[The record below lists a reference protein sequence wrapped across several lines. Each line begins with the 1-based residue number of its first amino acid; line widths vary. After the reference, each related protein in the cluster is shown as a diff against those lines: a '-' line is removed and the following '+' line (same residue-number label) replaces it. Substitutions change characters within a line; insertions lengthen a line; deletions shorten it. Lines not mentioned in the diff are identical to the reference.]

1 MNGSDE
7 PRDGPAGTADAGRRR
22 RIIFVVGALVVVA
35 LVLVLYFRKRSAQPA
50 GAAPGEAEV
59 VVGVRVARAERR
71 PIAADSST
79 IGTIF
84 AREQA
89 TVAPKVG
96 GQIVRMRLLKNAV
109 VQKGEVIAQLETPDR
124 DIRDARANLETAR
137 ALYERR
143 RALYAQGGIALRE
156 VEAARLALTTAENTV
171 RLAEDRIGSS
181 AADGNPA
188 GSRGAPLTYASVRA
202 PISGV
207 VTDQF
212 QFQGEFAAAGAKLVT
227 IADMSQVIVKAQ
239 VADNVVAQVRVGDA
253 VAVLL
258 ADQPDALLSGRISLI
273 SRSSDPVNRT
283 VEVWVNLGNPAGRLR
298 AGGAAKVV
306 VATKQT
312 NDAIVVPASAVTL
325 DAPNKNTGAV
335 MVVGAGNVAH
345 ETRVTVGIRTPEA
358 VQVTSGLKGGETV
371 VTEGNYALPD
381 GSKVE
386 INTSE
391 VGAELS
397 PGVGTTPPAG
407 SATAPSAS
415 PGTPKPK

>member
-1 MNGSDE
+1 MK
-7 PRDGPAGTADAGRRR
+7 RRG
-22 RIIFVVGALVVVA
+22 IVVA
-35 LVLVLYFRKRSAQPA
+35 AVVAAVVIVGLVLYLRKQSAPA
-50 GAAPGEAEV
+50 EATAPDV

-71 PIAADSST
+71 PIAAESST
-79 IGTIF
+79 LGTIF

-89 TVAPKVG
+89 TVSPKIG
-96 GQIVRMRLLKNAV
+96 GQIVQMRLLKNAV
-109 VQKGEVIAQLETPDR
+109 VGKGEVIAQLETPDR
-124 DIRDARANLETAR
+124 DIRDARANLEAAR

-171 RLAEDRIGSS
+171 RLAADRTGSG
-181 AADGNPA
+181 AAGGDPG

-212 QFQGEFAAAGAKLVT
+212 QFQGEFAAAGARLVT
-227 IADMSQVIVKAQ
+227 IADMSEVIVKAQ
-239 VADNVVAQVRVGDA
+239 VADNVVAQVQVGNA
-253 VAVLL
+253 ATILL
-258 ADQPDALLSGRISLI
+258 PDQPGVRLKGRISLI

-283 VEVWVNLGNPAGRLR
+283 VEVWVNLTNETGQLR
-298 AGGAAKVV
+298 AGGAAQVV

-312 NDAIVVPASAVTL
+312 DDAVVVPASAVSL
-325 DAPNKNTGAV
+325 DAPNKNTGTV
-335 MVVGAGNVAH
+335 MVVDAGNVAH
-345 ETRVTVGIRTPEA
+345 ETRVTVGIRTPDA

-386 INTSE
+386 INTS
-391 VGAELS
+391 AK
-397 PGVGTTPPAG
+397 PG
-407 SATAPSAS
+407 
-415 PGTPKPK
+415 

>member
-1 MNGSDE
+1 MK
-7 PRDGPAGTADAGRRR
+7 R
-22 RIIFVVGALVVVA
+22 RIIFVVAAVVVVA
-35 LVLVLYFRKRSAQPA
+35 LVLGVVLYFRKRSAQQA
-50 GAAPGEAEV
+50 AAPGEAEV

-71 PIAADSST
+71 PIAAESST

-84 AREQA
+84 PREQA
-89 TVAPKVG
+89 TVAPKIG
-96 GQIVRMRLLKNAV
+96 GQIVQMRLLKNAV
-109 VQKGEVIAQLETPDR
+109 VGKGEVIAQLETPDR

-143 RALYAQGGIALRE
+143 RALYAQGGIALKE

-171 RLAEDRIGSS
+171 RLAEDRTGSS
-181 AADGNPA
+181 AADGNPG

-212 QFQGEFAAAGAKLVT
+212 QFQGEFAAAGARLVT
-227 IADMSQVIVKAQ
+227 IADMSEVIVKAQ
-239 VADNVVAQVRVGDA
+239 VADNVVAQVRDGDA
-253 VAVLL
+253 ATILL
-258 ADQPDALLSGRISLI
+258 PDQPDVRLSGRISLI

-283 VEVWVNLGNPAGRLR
+283 VEVWVNLGNPEGRLR

-325 DAPNKNTGAV
+325 DAPNRNTGAV
-335 MVVGAGNVAH
+335 MVVDAADVAH
-345 ETRVTVGIRTPEA
+345 ETRVTVGIRTPDA

-391 VGAELS
+391 VGAS
-397 PGVGTTPPAG
+397 P
-407 SATAPSAS
+407 TAA
-415 PGTPKPK
+415 KPK

>member
-1 MNGSDE
+1 MK
-7 PRDGPAGTADAGRRR
+7 RRG
-22 RIIFVVGALVVVA
+22 IVVA
-35 LVLVLYFRKRSAQPA
+35 AVVAAVVIVGLVLYLRKQSAPA
-50 GAAPGEAEV
+50 AEATAPDV

-71 PIAADSST
+71 PIAAESST
-79 IGTIF
+79 LGTIF

-89 TVAPKVG
+89 TVSPKIG
-96 GQIVRMRLLKNAV
+96 GQIVQMRLLKNAV
-109 VQKGEVIAQLETPDR
+109 VGKGEVIAQLETPDR
-124 DIRDARANLETAR
+124 DIRDARANLEAAR

-171 RLAEDRIGSS
+171 RLAADRTGSG
-181 AADGNPA
+181 AAGGDPG

-212 QFQGEFAAAGAKLVT
+212 QFQGEFAAAGARLVT
-227 IADMSQVIVKAQ
+227 IADMSEVIVKAQ
-239 VADNVVAQVRVGDA
+239 VADNVVAQVQVGNA
-253 VAVLL
+253 ATILL
-258 ADQPDALLSGRISLI
+258 PDQPGVRLKGRISLI

-283 VEVWVNLGNPAGRLR
+283 VEVWVNLANETGRLR
-298 AGGAAKVV
+298 AGGAAEVV

-312 NDAIVVPASAVTL
+312 DDAVVVPASAVSL
-325 DAPNKNTGAV
+325 DAPNKNTGTV
-335 MVVGAGNVAH
+335 MVVDAGNVAH
-345 ETRVTVGIRTPEA
+345 ETRVTVGIRTPDA

-386 INTSE
+386 INTS
-391 VGAELS
+391 AK
-397 PGVGTTPPAG
+397 PG
-407 SATAPSAS
+407 
-415 PGTPKPK
+415 

>member
-7 PRDGPAGTADAGRRR
+7 PRPDGTAEAKRRR
-22 RIIFVVGALVVVA
+22 RTALVVAAVVVVA
-35 LVLVLYFRKRSAQPA
+35 LVLGIVLYLRKRSAQPA

-59 VVGVRVARAERR
+59 VVGVRVARAQRR
-71 PIAADSST
+71 AIAAESST

-89 TVAPKVG
+89 TVSPKIG
-96 GQIVRMRLLKNAV
+96 GQIVQMRLLKNAV
-109 VQKGEVIAQLETPDR
+109 VGRGEVIAQLETPDR

-171 RLAEDRIGSS
+171 RLAEDRTGSS
-181 AADGNPA
+181 AAEGNPG

-212 QFQGEFAAAGAKLVT
+212 QFQGEFAAAGARLVT
-227 IADMSQVIVKAQ
+227 IADMSQVIVKTQ

-253 VAVLL
+253 ATILL
-258 ADQPDALLSGRISLI
+258 PDQPDVRLSGRISLI

-283 VEVWVNLGNPAGRLR
+283 VEVWVNLANPEGRLR
-298 AGGAAKVV
+298 AGGAAQVV

-312 NDAIVVPASAVTL
+312 NDAIVVPAAAVTL

-335 MVVGAGNVAH
+335 MVVDADNVAH

-358 VQVTSGLKGGETV
+358 VQVTSGLKGGESV

-386 INTSE
+386 INPSA
-391 VGAELS
+391 VGA
-397 PGVGTTPPAG
+397 
-407 SATAPSAS
+407 
-415 PGTPKPK
+415 KPR

>member
-1 MNGSDE
+1 VNGTGE
-7 PRDGPAGTADAGRRR
+7 PAAKADAKRRR

-35 LVLVLYFRKRSAQPA
+35 LVLVLYVRKRSAQPA
-50 GAAPGEAEV
+50 GAAPGGAEV

-84 AREQA
+84 PREQA
-89 TVAPKVG
+89 TLSPKVG

-171 RLAEDRIGSS
+171 RLAEDRTGSS
-181 AADGNPA
+181 AADGNP
-188 GSRGAPLTYASVRA
+188 GDPRGAPLTYASVRA

-227 IADMSQVIVKAQ
+227 IADISEVIVKAQ
-239 VADNVVAQVRVGDA
+239 VADNVVAQVKVGDA

-258 ADQPDALLSGRISLI
+258 PDQPGVRLSGRISLI

-283 VEVWVNLGNPAGRLR
+283 VEVWVNLANPEGRLR
-298 AGGAAKVV
+298 AGGAAQVV

-335 MVVGAGNVAH
+335 MVVDAGNVAH
-345 ETRVTVGIRTPEA
+345 ETRVTVGIRTAEA

-391 VGAELS
+391 VGAESS
-397 PGVGTTPPAG
+397 PGAGTTPPAG

-415 PGTPKPK
+415 PGTAKPK

>member
-1 MNGSDE
+1 M
-7 PRDGPAGTADAGRRR
+7 
-22 RIIFVVGALVVVA
+22 
-35 LVLVLYFRKRSAQPA
+35 
-50 GAAPGEAEV
+50 
-59 VVGVRVARAERR
+59 
-71 PIAADSST
+71 
-79 IGTIF
+79 
-84 AREQA
+84 
-89 TVAPKVG
+89 
-96 GQIVRMRLLKNAV
+96 
-109 VQKGEVIAQLETPDR
+109 
-124 DIRDARANLETAR
+124 
-137 ALYERR
+137 
-143 RALYAQGGIALRE
+143 
-156 VEAARLALTTAENTV
+156 
-171 RLAEDRIGSS
+171 RLAEDRTGSG
-181 AADGNPA
+181 AAETNPG

-253 VAVLL
+253 VAILL

-335 MVVGAGNVAH
+335 MVVDAGNVAH

-391 VGAELS
+391 VGAESS
-397 PGVGTTPPAG
+397 PGAGTTPPAG

-415 PGTPKPK
+415 PGTAKPK